1 MAGPHRLNPRAL
13 EASSRR
19 PVVTPW
25 TSDHLVGVVVANGI
39 ALMLLIAGWWQA
51 SGLGT
56 APHQLAWL
64 NLSVLGLVVAGA
76 ANAMWLARV
85 RRVVTLARGVA
96 LPFGPMAP
104 IQDQSPRAPALGSAS
119 SNGHGPAQLIAGP
132 GMSFYHR
139 ATCQMVAGKETQVA
153 SRGDH
158 EEAGRRPCEVCW
170 P

>member
-19 PVVTPW
+19 LVVTPW

-39 ALMLLIAGWWQA
+39 GIMLLIAGWWQA
-51 SGLGT
+51 SGLS
-56 APHQLAWL
+56 AARDQLAWL

-76 ANAMWLARV
+76 ANGMWLARV

-96 LPFGPMAP
+96 LPFGPAAP
-104 IQDQSPRAPALGSAS
+104 IEPVSLAGPALGSAA
-119 SNGHGPAQLIAGP
+119 SNGHGAGQLVASSA
-132 GMSFYHR
+132 MSFYHR
-139 ATCQMVAGKETQVA
+139 ATCALVAGKETQVA
-153 SRGDH
+153 SRGEH
-158 EEAGRRPCEVCW
+158 EQSGRLPCEVCW